1 MKYDKLTRNMQ
12 KWPKNT
18 MELGKIQICIC
29 GIILELGLTA
39 SRWTL
44 TIKLSQ
50 FHWGYWQM
58 WHASVHC
65 ELHVSKTK
73 CGTFRCPSKSSQ
85 VTPLTFM
92 SSRARDIFWWFLD
105 PEAPKLLWHMQPEN
119 EMLPFSAN
127 TYFLGLYTSSWKGSG
142 FFLSWKWQI
151 LQLPFYRRFYG

>member
-65 ELHVSKTK
+65 ELHVSKQNAEHFVVPASHRRWLHSHS
-73 CGTFRCPSKSSQ
+73 CHREQGTF
-85 VTPLTFM
+85 FGG
-92 SSRARDIFWWFLD
+92 FWT
-105 PEAPKLLWHMQPEN
+105 PKLRSSFDICNLRMKCFHFRP
-119 EMLPFSAN
+119 
-127 TYFLGLYTSSWKGSG
+127 THIFLGLYTSSWKGSV